1 MAKVKNAC
9 YLLTLHELRL
19 VFTMNSYALSAD
31 AWAMAP
37 ATSVGRIR
45 ITREMGC
52 KSLAAQ
58 QLPRGY
64 HDVVR
69 PGLLDVRVEIRPERA
84 GVRAEGVVEAGH
96 DYPADGLA

>member
-1 MAKVKNAC
+1 MGNGA
-9 YLLTLHELRL
+9 
-19 VFTMNSYALSAD
+19 SYQRGAD
-31 AWAMAP
+31 P
-37 ATSVGRIR
+37 RIR

>member
-37 ATSVGRIR
+37 ATSVGR
-45 ITREMGC
+45 M
-52 KSLAAQ
+52 
-58 QLPRGY
+58 
-64 HDVVR
+64 
-69 PGLLDVRVEIRPERA
+69 VEIRPERA